1 MQERP
6 DAPVEGGRVTG
17 ERAEQVRPVLGEIA
31 ADRARVPVKL
41 LSPVIVRVDV
51 AEIPTLAITVEA
63 LAETVKS
70 TK

>member
-6 DAPVEGGRVTG
+6 DTPVEGGRVTG
-17 ERAEQVRPVLGEIA
+17 ERAEHVRPALGEIP

-51 AEIPTLAITVEA
+51 ADSPTLPITVEA